1 MAQLQVRHLAK
12 SYIVDPIL
20 RDVNFI
26 VEEGEHLGLIGQN
39 GSGKTTLFRILAG
52 ELSPDEGSIGKA
64 KELEIGY
71 LSQESHF
78 DEDLTVYEACMS
90 LFTHY
95 EEMEEELR
103 QLEEAMSR
111 AKGAELEELLSR
123 YGPLSE
129 TFHASEVYGAPS
141 AVRGTLVG
149 LGFSPEEFE
158 QRASTLSGGQK
169 ARLALARLL
178 LKKPNF
184 LLLDEPTNHLD
195 MGAIGWLEKT
205 LASYP
210 GAFIVISHD
219 RYFLDKVCTRI
230 LSLERGEIT
239 SYKGNYTSYLAAHKK
254 DVELRRKQFEN
265 QQKEIARQEA
275 IIDRYM
281 RWGREKSIRQAKSRQ
296 KLLDKVKVVDKVT
309 EEKRAS
315 FRFTPARESGY
326 DVLQVQ
332 DLAMSVPGKT
342 LFTNLNFEIYRQQRV
357 CLIGENGSGKSTLFR
372 LIMRKMRPDAGRI
385 LHGAQVEVSYF
396 DQEMAHLD
404 PEKTV
409 LDEIWD
415 AYPRLTHQEIRGHL
429 ARFLFFGDDI
439 FKLVGDLS
447 GGEKGRLSLLKLI
460 LGAGNFLLLDE
471 PTNHLD
477 LESKE
482 VLEEALKDY
491 EGTIFA
497 ISHDRYFLNRL
508 AERILVLEEGH
519 LKEYLGNYDDY
530 LEKTKILE
538 DPLLASEQTK
548 TARRQHQKETRDLTR
563 RLQTQRRALEK
574 VEKQI
579 ETLEGEL
586 ASIDADFEDPAL
598 YEDYDGVELLTAR
611 RAKVQHDL
619 DEALARWESLSEELE
634 ENSRSSQ

>member
-1 MAQLQVRHLAK
+1 MALLQVRHLAK

-20 RDVNFI
+20 TDVNFI

-39 GSGKTTLFRILAG
+39 GSGKTTLFRLLAG
-52 ELSPDEGSIGKA
+52 ELSPDEGTIAKA
-64 KELEIGY
+64 KEVEIGY

-78 DEDLTVYEACMS
+78 DEDVTVYEACMS
-90 LFTHY
+90 LFAHY

-103 QLEEAMSR
+103 HLEEAMSR
-111 AKGAELEELLSR
+111 AKGEELEELLAR

-149 LGFSPEEFE
+149 LGFSPEEFD
-158 QRASTLSGGQK
+158 QKASTLSGGQK

-205 LASYP
+205 LAAYP
-210 GAFIVISHD
+210 GALIVISHD

-230 LSLERGEIT
+230 LSLEHGEIT
-239 SYKGNYTSYLAAHKK
+239 SYRGNYTAYLAAHKK
-254 DVELRRKQFEN
+254 DVELKRKQYED

-296 KLLDKVKVVDKVT
+296 KLLDKVKVLENVT

-315 FRFTPARESGY
+315 FHFTPARESGY

-342 LFTNLNFEIYRQQRV
+342 LFTDLNFEIYRQQRV
-357 CLIGENGSGKSTLFR
+357 CLIGHNGSGKSTLFR

-385 LHGAQVEVSYF
+385 VHGAQVEISYF

-404 PEKTV
+404 PENTV
-409 LDEIWD
+409 IDEIWD
-415 AYPRLTHQEIRGHL
+415 AFPRLTHQEIRGHL
-429 ARFLFFGDDI
+429 ARFLFFGDDV

-491 EGTIFA
+491 DGTIFA
-497 ISHDRYFLNRL
+497 ISHDRYFLNQL
-508 AERILVLEEGH
+508 AERILVLEDGH
-519 LKEYLGNYDDY
+519 LSQYLGNYDDY
-530 LEKTKILE
+530 LEKIEEKE
-538 DPLLASEQTK
+538 DPFLAEEVSKTKRQQEKKKSRDQTK
-548 TARRQHQKETRDLTR
+548 QTRAKKK
-563 RLQTQRRALEK
+563 RLAE
-574 VEKQI
+574 VEKRI
-579 ETLEGEL
+579 
-586 ASIDADFEDPAL
+586 
-598 YEDYDGVELLTAR
+598 
-611 RAKVQHDL
+611 
-619 DEALARWESLSEELE
+619 EELE
-634 ENSRSSQ
+634 ERIATIDTAFEAPDLYDDFGAVGRLTKEREEVEDALLGAMELWEELSEEVSQI

>member
-1 MAQLQVRHLAK
+1 MALLQVRHLAK

-20 RDVNFI
+20 TDVNFI

-39 GSGKTTLFRILAG
+39 GSGKTTLFRLLAG
-52 ELSPDEGSIGKA
+52 ELSPDEGTIAKA
-64 KELEIGY
+64 KEVEIGY

-78 DEDLTVYEACMS
+78 DEDVTVYEACMS
-90 LFTHY
+90 LFAHY

-103 QLEEAMSR
+103 HLEEAMSR
-111 AKGAELEELLSR
+111 AKGEELEQLLAR

-149 LGFSPEEFE
+149 LGFSPEEFD
-158 QRASTLSGGQK
+158 QKASTLSGGQK

-178 LKKPNF
+178 LRKPNF

-205 LASYP
+205 LAAYP
-210 GAFIVISHD
+210 GALIVISHD

-230 LSLERGEIT
+230 LSLEQGEIT
-239 SYKGNYTSYLAAHKK
+239 SYRGNYTAYLAAHKK
-254 DVELRRKQFEN
+254 DVELKRKQYED

-296 KLLDKVKVVDKVT
+296 KLLDKVKVLENVT

-342 LFTNLNFEIYRQQRV
+342 LFTDLNFEIYRQQRV
-357 CLIGENGSGKSTLFR
+357 CLIGHNGSGKSTLFR

-385 LHGAQVEVSYF
+385 VHGAQVEISYF

-404 PEKTV
+404 PENTV
-409 LDEIWD
+409 IDEIWD
-415 AYPRLTHQEIRGHL
+415 AFPRLTHQEIRGHL
-429 ARFLFFGDDI
+429 ARFLFFGDDV

-447 GGEKGRLSLLKLI
+447 GGEKGRLCLLKLI

-491 EGTIFA
+491 DGTIFA
-497 ISHDRYFLNRL
+497 ISHDRYFLNQL

-519 LKEYLGNYDDY
+519 LSQYLGNYDDY
-530 LEKTKILE
+530 LEKIEEKE
-538 DPLLASEQTK
+538 DPFLAEEVSKTKRQQEKKKSRDQT
-548 TARRQHQKETRDLTR
+548 KETRAKKK
-563 RLQTQRRALEK
+563 RLAE
-574 VEKQI
+574 VEKRI
-579 ETLEGEL
+579 
-586 ASIDADFEDPAL
+586 
-598 YEDYDGVELLTAR
+598 
-611 RAKVQHDL
+611 
-619 DEALARWESLSEELE
+619 EELE
-634 ENSRSSQ
+634 ERIATIDTAFEAPDLYDDFDAVGRLTKEREEVEDALLGAMELWEELSEEVSQI